1 MACAESSQ
9 YDAIGSEYIPGI
21 LGPLMNSC
29 ATMAGFLVSDFA
41 ARYDAARIEFA
52 GLVENGNIDEETLL
66 DTLEGITSLHE
77 LIAEVVRSRQDDL
90 AFIAAVR
97 ARISDLQER
106 LTRLDQR
113 AEKKKEIV
121 SSVLD
126 RAGIKK
132 ITEADFTL
140 SLRSTSPPLVV
151 IEEKQIPDAYWKPQP
166 PKLDRQGLLSAL
178 RAGQLVAGVVLGN
191 GGVTISVR
199 TK

>member
-1 MACAESSQ
+1 MSSKLGHELSDHQ
-9 YDAIGSEYIPGI
+9 YLRQKLEDQFP
-21 LGPLMNSC
+21 
-29 ATMAGFLVSDFA
+29 D
-41 ARYDAARIEFA
+41 
-52 GLVENGNIDEETLL
+52 IDEETLL

-77 LIAEVVRSRQDDL
+77 MIAEVVRSRQDDL
-90 AFIAAVR
+90 AFISAVR
-97 ARISDLQER
+97 ARISDMQER
-106 LTRLDQR
+106 LARLDHR

-121 SSVLD
+121 ASVLE

-140 SLRSTSPPLVV
+140 SLRSINPPLVV
-151 IEEKQIPDAYWKPQP
+151 IEEKHIPEAYWKPQP

-178 RAGQLVAGVVLGN
+178 KAGIEVSGVTLGN